1 MSSRAGKGR
10 RLAVLLLIVMYLS
23 YISLGLPDSLL
34 GATWH
39 VMQPALH
46 VPLSYAGILSAVIS
60 CGTVLSS
67 LLSGRLLRRFRTGQ
81 IAACSVMMTAA
92 ALWGF
97 SAAERFAA
105 LILFAVPYGLGA
117 GAVDAALNHYTAVHF
132 PARHMNWLHSFWGIG
147 CMLSPYIV
155 SIRLQNGWQSGYR
168 TVAVMQGILTLMLI
182 FSLPLW
188 KQTAPENAQKPAGR
202 LSDRLRNSRGIGRSL
217 AGFFSECALESTAGL
232 WASSYLALRRGVGTR
247 QAACAGALFYAGIT
261 LGRLL
266 GGALAERL
274 GDRKLIGAG
283 LFTTACGIALLMLPR
298 QGSALCGLLVI
309 GLGCAPVYP
318 CQLHEAPSQF
328 RGTDAQT
335 LIGMQMACA
344 YLGTTLV
351 PPLFGLLSGRAR
363 AGLTLFPMFLTAF
376 LALTALLR
384 LQDPE

>member
-1 MSSRAGKGR
+1 
-10 RLAVLLLIVMYLS
+10 MYLS

-34 GATWH
+34 GASWH
-39 VMQPALH
+39 AMQPALQ

-97 SAAERFAA
+97 SAAGRFGT
-105 LILFAVPYGLGA
+105 LILFAIPYGLGA
-117 GAVDAALNHYTAVHF
+117 GAVDAALNHYAAVHF

-155 SIRLQNGWQSGYR
+155 SMRLQNGWQSGYR

-188 KQTAPENAQKPAGR
+188 KQTAPEDPPVPAGN
-202 LSDRLRNSRGIGRSL
+202 LRARFRKCKGIGRSL

-232 WASSYLALRRGVGTR
+232 WASSYLALRRGIGTR
-247 QAACAGALFYAGIT
+247 QAAGAGALFYAGIT

-283 LFTTACGIALLMLPR
+283 LCTAACGIALLMMP
-298 QGSALCGLLVI
+298 QHGTAFCGLFVV

-318 CQLHEAPSQF
+318 CQLHEAPEQF

-351 PPLFGLLSGRAR
+351 PPVFGALTGR
-363 AGLTLFPMFLTAF
+363 AGLTLFPVFLAAF

-384 LQDPE
+384 TDPDDPAM